1 VYARDR
7 LACSRARR
15 AGHSPADPCHEAS
28 SRKVAPGEAILLYVL
43 TFVAALIGGFTFG
56 LVGIGLPLVL
66 VPALS
71 ILFGDVRTA
80 VVVAS
85 IPSLFSAIY
94 IAWRGGFARE
104 DLQVFWP
111 VFPLSIVGVFIG
123 NEVLVSI
130 NPASLM
136 LFIGGMLLLFVGLTL
151 LPIRVGLTPT
161 AGRRLAPI
169 VGLAVGMVH
178 GAVGISGPLLA
189 IFYHGFHLPKRRFV
203 GMMVINFV
211 VMGVMQVLAQAGSKL
226 YTVDILVLSIGL
238 VLPTIIGI
246 QIGTHVQNLVQERTF
261 NYVLLAVLFLTGLS
275 LIIQTVGAIP

>member
-1 VYARDR
+1 
-7 LACSRARR
+7 
-15 AGHSPADPCHEAS
+15 
-28 SRKVAPGEAILLYVL
+28 
-43 TFVAALIGGFTFG
+43 
-56 LVGIGLPLVL
+56 
-66 VPALS
+66 
-71 ILFGDVRTA
+71 
-80 VVVAS
+80 
-85 IPSLFSAIY
+85 
-94 IAWRGGFARE
+94 
-104 DLQVFWP
+104 
-111 VFPLSIVGVFIG
+111 VFIG

-169 VGLAVGMVH
+169 VGLAVGMVQ

-189 IFYHGFHLPKRRFV
+189 IFYHGFQLPKRRFV

-246 QIGTHVQNLVQERTF
+246 QIGTHVQNLVQQRTF